1 MDSAQALKGMVRRT
15 LRLGRVSHEVEAI
28 GNVPGRP
35 SLTVAGGAR
44 RTEFALVCVSG
55 LVEVKV
61 CRDGHVPGLAQ
72 SIEHRHQR
80 HALVAGA
87 LGLAL
92 ESAVWVCVGFGVWG
106 LECRVSG

>member
-61 CRDGHVPGLAQ
+61 CRDGHGLAQ
-72 SIEHRHQR
+72 RVEHRHQR
-80 HALVAGA
+80 YAFVACALPF
-87 LGLAL
+87 AL
-92 ESAVWVCVGFGVWG
+92 EPAVWVCVKFRVVGLGFR
-106 LECRVSG
+106 LRVES